1 MDHLMS
7 QPTLFSESDKQ
18 TRVVKSNKLILGRV
32 DLSPI
37 QHRIVA
43 MLIAQ
48 LTPETETFEKQTIRI
63 SDLEQLLQRSHGSI
77 YEEVEAACS
86 GLLDVKIEVRD
97 RADGIRSYHGMN
109 LMSDIQYREGGRVR
123 AEFTPAMRPY
133 LLQLKRRFTQYNL
146 QYFVRLSSQ
155 YSMRIY
161 ELLKMR
167 QDLRYYRLTVSEL
180 RELLKCEHSYSRFRD
195 FRRATI
201 DRAQREMRE
210 KTDIWF
216 NYKIEREGQSP
227 VRVNFMIKSHDDE
240 DNDRH
245 TIIRRDPDAGEDI
258 GLSSSPN
265 ESSGRPPLINVYAMV
280 LDEMTQ
286 DQLDGT
292 DDTTI
297 RKAVDEAKTD
307 VRRDNPDLG
316 EVNVA
321 QLAFT
326 RALSKLGMN

>member
-1 MDHLMS
+1 MS
-7 QPTLFSESDKQ
+7 QPTLFSQSDGRA
-18 TRVVKSNKLILGRV
+18 RVVKSNTLILGRV

-48 LTPETETFEKQTIRI
+48 LTPDTETFEKQTIRV
-63 SDLEQLLQRSHGSI
+63 SDLEKLLQRSHGSI
-77 YEEVEAACS
+77 YDEVEAACS
-86 GLLDVKIEVRD
+86 GLLDVKIEVRERD
-97 RADGIRSYHGMN
+97 EGGRSYHGMN
-109 LMSDIQYREGGRVR
+109 LMSDIQYKEGGTVR

-167 QDLRYYRLTVSEL
+167 QDLRFYRLTVEEL

-216 NYKIEREGQSP
+216 NYKIERDGRTP
-227 VRVNFMIKSHDDE
+227 VRVNFIIKSRDGE
-240 DNDRH
+240 NET
-245 TIIRRDPDAGEDI
+245 TIIRRDPEAGEDI
-258 GLSSSPN
+258 GVADSANGSSDTSSSD
-265 ESSGRPPLINVYAMV
+265 SPLINVYAMV

-286 DQLDGT
+286 DQLDST
-292 DDTTI
+292 DDSAI
-297 RKAVDEAKTD
+297 RTAVEKAEED
-307 VRRDNPDLG
+307 VRRDNPELG
-316 EVNVA
+316 KVNVA
-321 QLAFT
+321 QLAFS
-326 RALSKLGMN
+326 RALSILGVT